1 VQPQHPSDGS
11 AGGGEPEVSAGN
23 ILEMLQ
29 LRSSDALAGWL
40 ARKLASLYTPS
51 RARVLRVFPGA
62 AARSR
67 SVPRY
72 AVFPVDDAQE
82 PPALVPLDG
91 LLVDA
96 IREARPWCLVRNDA
110 RSRLLVTLAVAGEA
124 RYVVELTGGFDAGDG
139 TRLAAFAG
147 IASRY
152 YERLVDAETDPLTR
166 LGNRRAFQGQL
177 DASLRRWTSA
187 GQLGHFA
194 VLDIDHF
201 KRINDELGH
210 LYGDEILVRFSQLM
224 RETFRAG
231 DLLYRFGG
239 EEFVAVYGVEHEE
252 HGGLPLERFR
262 AAVERHRFPGVRT
275 VTVSAG
281 HARIRDASTPAA
293 TLIDRA
299 DLALYYAKGHGRNRV
314 CGWEELV
321 AAGELE
327 MVPAN
332 REVTL
337 FDRDVTPAQ
346 AGARLDPGLG
356 RGDT

>member
-1 VQPQHPSDGS
+1 VQAQHAFDGFPGS
-11 AGGGEPEVSAGN
+11 GDTQVFADK

-40 ARKLASLYTPS
+40 ARKLTALYKPS

-72 AVFPVDDAQE
+72 AVFSVDETLVHEPSGLVALDA
-82 PPALVPLDG
+82 

-96 IREARPWCLVRNDA
+96 IREARPWCLVRNA
-110 RSRLLVTLAVAGEA
+110 AHSRLLVTLAVSGEA
-124 RYVVELTGGFDAGDG
+124 RYVVELTGTFDAGDG
-139 TRLAAFAG
+139 ARLAAFAG
-147 IASRY
+147 IAARY

-166 LGNRRAFQGQL
+166 LNNRRAFQGQL
-177 DASLRRWTSA
+177 EASLRRWVAS
-187 GQLGHFA
+187 GRQWHFA

-210 LYGDEILVRFSQLM
+210 LYGDEILVHFSQLL
-224 RETFRAG
+224 RDTFRAG

-239 EEFVAVYGVEHEE
+239 EEFVAVYGVEHQEE
-252 HGGLPLERFR
+252 GGAPLERFR
-262 AAVERHRFPGVRT
+262 AAVERHRFPGVHA

-281 HARIRDASTPAA
+281 HTHIPDATTPAA

-314 CGWEELV
+314 CYWERLV

-327 MVPAN
+327 MAPAN
-332 REVTL
+332 RDVTL
-337 FDRDVTPAQ
+337 FD
-346 AGARLDPGLG
+346 
-356 RGDT
+356 

>member
-1 VQPQHPSDGS
+1 MQPQHASGS
-11 AGGGEPEVSAGN
+11 PPGGGEIHLLADK

-40 ARKLASLYTPS
+40 ARKLAALYKPS

-62 AARSR
+62 AARHR
-67 SVPRY
+67 NVPRY
-72 AVFPVDDAQE
+72 AVFSVDESLVHE
-82 PPALVPLDG
+82 PSHLVSLDG
-91 LLVDA
+91 LLADA
-96 IREARPWCLVRNDA
+96 IREVRAWCLVRNDA
-110 RSRLLVTLAVAGEA
+110 HSRLLVTLAVAGEA

-139 TRLAAFAG
+139 ARISAFAA

-166 LGNRRAFQGQL
+166 LNNRRAFQGQL
-177 DASLRRWTSA
+177 DASLRRWVAS
-187 GQLGHFA
+187 GRQWHFA

-210 LYGDEILVRFSQLM
+210 LYGDEILVRFSQLL

-252 HGGLPLERFR
+252 EARAPLERFR
-262 AAVERHRFPGVRT
+262 AAVERHPFPGVER

-281 HARIRDASTPAA
+281 HARIPDATTPVS

-299 DLALYYAKGHGRNRV
+299 DRALYHAKAHGRNRV
-314 CGWEELV
+314 CGWEHLV
-321 AAGELE
+321 ATGELE
-327 MVPAN
+327 LAPPK
-332 REVTL
+332 RDVTL
-337 FDRDVTPAQ
+337 FDRKPAS
-346 AGARLDPGLG
+346 
-356 RGDT
+356 